1 MAPIRVMNSINNVEL
16 TEWFSQN
23 KAALK
28 SVSIAQGGL
37 AIFEDVDIRIS
48 NVLALYSGLTS

>member
-1 MAPIRVMNSINNVEL
+1 MNSINNVEL